1 MHSGANLGI
10 MRHILADKHFLTTKK
25 LRFMK
30 DKRAFYTAQF
40 AEIHYSKMILL
51 KGWGIS
57 LKSSEHNVKRL
68 AISLKGTVNTD
79 FAAIFITLNRSRYI
93 VKLLMRIVSI
103 NSYNTHCVNGGYV
116 LLYTQ

>member
-10 MRHILADKHFLTTKK
+10 MRHILPDEHFLTTKK
-25 LRFMK
+25 LRPTK

-57 LKSSEHNVKRL
+57 LKSSEHNVKSL
-68 AISLKGTVNTD
+68 AISLKGTVNTG
-79 FAAIFITLNRSRYI
+79 FAAIFITLNLVAMWLRDKPS
-93 VKLLMRIVSI
+93 
-103 NSYNTHCVNGGYV
+103 G
-116 LLYTQ
+116 